1 MPIAVKRLG
10 GAFVAEVEG
19 LDLRK
24 PVSDADFYALLR
36 ALHQHAVLILP
47 GQDIDDERQV
57 EFSRRFG
64 PLEISIRKDR
74 PRAAKLPEISDISNV
89 DERGQL
95 YAADDERRSYNV
107 GNQLWHSDSSFKPVP
122 AMASLLSGRE
132 VPPPGNGGETEFA
145 DLAGAWEA
153 LPEAKRRSL
162 EGLVAEH
169 SIVYS
174 RRQTG
179 YDRFTPEELAALKPV
194 QQAVVRT
201 HPATGRKN
209 LYLGSHASHIVG
221 WPEAEGRALL
231 RELLAFATQPQ
242 FTYAH
247 AWRPKDLVIW
257 DNRRVLHRG
266 RPWRD
271 LEHRRVMRRTTVA
284 GAGPTA
290 VDGRPVPERGVRSE
304 LALQAID
311 SRGDVVEQGAAL

>member
-1 MPIAVKRLG
+1 
-10 GAFVAEVEG
+10 AFVAEVEG

-132 VPPPGNGGETEFA
+132 VPPPGNG
-145 DLAGAWEA
+145 
-153 LPEAKRRSL
+153 
-162 EGLVAEH
+162 
-169 SIVYS
+169 
-174 RRQTG
+174 
-179 YDRFTPEELAALKPV
+179 
-194 QQAVVRT
+194 
-201 HPATGRKN
+201 
-209 LYLGSHASHIVG
+209 
-221 WPEAEGRALL
+221 
-231 RELLAFATQPQ
+231 
-242 FTYAH
+242 
-247 AWRPKDLVIW
+247 
-257 DNRRVLHRG
+257 
-266 RPWRD
+266 
-271 LEHRRVMRRTTVA
+271 
-284 GAGPTA
+284 
-290 VDGRPVPERGVRSE
+290 
-304 LALQAID
+304 
-311 SRGDVVEQGAAL
+311 